1 MAFTIDKSRQSPN
14 RSGKLIAYKYLMLH
28 HTASDN
34 FAATVRYLCQP
45 SAKASANYV
54 VGKAGEIAELVPP
67 GTAAWHAG
75 NGSGFGVASMNRN
88 SIGIEIV
95 NWGDNKDP
103 FPEVQLQALDWLI
116 AHIDKTMG
124 KTVPIIDHKAWAPG
138 RKIDMRANFPLV
150 AYQLN
155 RAHAAPATDPRAQWA
170 YPGRVLKLRAFRM
183 RGADVRKYQTMM
195 DLLGWAI
202 DVDGVYGPQ
211 SAGVCKAFQRAEKL
225 TVDGQAGPK
234 TWARMVE
241 ALYR

>member
-1 MAFTIDKSRQSPN
+1 MAFTIDKSHPSPN

-75 NGSGFGVASMNRN
+75 NGSGFGVVSMNRN

-95 NWGDNKDP
+95 NWGNNKDP

-138 RKIDMRANFPLV
+138 RKIDMRANFPLANYK
-150 AYQLN
+150 AY
-155 RAHAAPATDPRAQWA
+155 RAHVSPVIVHPANEVHVGVNISGVKQRLWRYSTLAGRPL
-170 YPGRVLKLRAFRM
+170 YPLWPSVPAG
-183 RGADVRKYQTMM
+183 GEVRI
-195 DLLGWAI
+195 L
-202 DVDGVYGPQ
+202 
-211 SAGVCKAFQRAEKL
+211 AE
-225 TVDGQAGPK
+225 GK
-234 TWARMVE
+234 TWYQVQRGFARGYIGKGLIKRVS
-241 ALYR
+241 